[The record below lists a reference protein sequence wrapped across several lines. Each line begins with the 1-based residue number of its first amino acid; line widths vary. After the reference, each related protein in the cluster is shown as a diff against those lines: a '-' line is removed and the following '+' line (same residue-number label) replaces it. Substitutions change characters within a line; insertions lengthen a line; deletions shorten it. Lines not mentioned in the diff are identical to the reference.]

1 MKREITDLID
11 RVKADCLVGKP
22 QKRDTIIALLDLEP
36 GSQEYAYLCRAAR
49 ERKLTFGAP
58 SAWILHLVL

>member
-22 QKRDTIIALLDLEP
+22 QKRDTIICAGQP
-36 GSQEYAYLCRAAR
+36 AKQPWSSR